1 MIKLYVI
8 QVNVTKINVMKMSLI
23 MMINWILIYLKIK
36 INQLSYLEH
45 STFFARTISLQLRS
59 LEYICNQKQGQI
71 KVIKINTIKN
81 VIKNYYLMSEM
92 KVIKILCQSLCDSDQ
107 SEQNKCDHDDES
119 DIHFNISKK
128 SNSVILP

>member
-36 INQLSYLEH
+36 INQLSYLDH

-59 LEYICNQKQGQI
+59 LEYICNKKQGQI

-119 DIHFNISKK
+119 DIHLNISKK